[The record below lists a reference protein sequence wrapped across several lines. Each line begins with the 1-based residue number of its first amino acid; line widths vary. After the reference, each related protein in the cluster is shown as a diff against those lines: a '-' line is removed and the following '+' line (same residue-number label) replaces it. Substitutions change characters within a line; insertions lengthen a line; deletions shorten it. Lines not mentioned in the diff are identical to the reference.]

1 MRSIKLA
8 SSLILDIS
16 FNFKPTAMFSK
27 PRKNKFVQ
35 SYGSWGLVT
44 GASSGIGKEISHC
57 LASLGIH
64 LVLTGRNVRALKAL
78 STTLEETYGIHT
90 DLIVADLSNI
100 GDIEM
105 LIHSLG
111 DLPVGIF
118 VGSAGFGTSGPFTK
132 SNLGDELE
140 MLQVNTIAL
149 MMLTHHFA
157 RRFSQSGKGG
167 IVLLSSIVGFQGVPN
182 ATNYAATKAYVQ
194 AFGEGLYHELKPYGV
209 DVVTAAPGPVESGFA
224 QRANMKMKNALRPQ
238 DVAWPILKALGKRAV
253 VFPGALTKI
262 LILGLRTVPR
272 WGKIKIMQKVMGGM
286 TAHQPV

>member
-1 MRSIKLA
+1 
-8 SSLILDIS
+8 
-16 FNFKPTAMFSK
+16 MFSK
-27 PRKNKFVQ
+27 PRKSKFIE
-35 SYGSWGLVT
+35 SYGPWGLVT

-57 LASLGIH
+57 LASLGMH
-64 LVLTGRNVRALKAL
+64 LVLTGRNVRALKVL
-78 STTLEETYGIHT
+78 STSLEERYGIHT
-90 DLIVADLSNI
+90 DVIVADLTTI

-105 LIHSLG
+105 LIHDLG
-111 DLPVGIF
+111 DLPIGVF
-118 VGSAGFGTSGPFTK
+118 VASAGFGTSGPFAKANVTE
-132 SNLGDELE
+132 ELE

-157 RRFSQSGKGG
+157 RRFSEMGRGG

-182 ATNYAATKAYVQ
+182 AANYSATKAYVQ
-194 AFGEGLYHELKPYGV
+194 SLGEGLYHELKPYGV
-209 DVVTAAPGPVESGFA
+209 DVVTAAPGPVNSGFA
-224 QRANMKMKNALRPQ
+224 HRANMNMKNALRPE

-286 TAHQPV
+286 TQHQKAQLSIEHHENSK

>member
-1 MRSIKLA
+1 
-8 SSLILDIS
+8 
-16 FNFKPTAMFSK
+16 MFSK

-35 SYGSWGLVT
+35 SYGPWGLVT

-57 LASLGIH
+57 LASLGMH
-64 LVLTGRNVRALKAL
+64 LVLTGRNLRALKAL
-78 STTLEETYGIHT
+78 SSSLEETHGIHT
-90 DLIVADLSNI
+90 DIIVADLSNI

-111 DLPVGIF
+111 DLPIGVF
-118 VGSAGFGTSGPFTK
+118 VASAGFGTSGLFLK
-132 SNLGDELE
+132 SDVTEELE
-140 MLQVNTIAL
+140 MLQVNNVAL